1 MTPTEV
7 LTEIKKMPV
16 EDRAQVR
23 NELRDE
29 IAETELAGLEP
40 KQRRIIESM
49 MKKGLISK
57 LPNRA
62 RGKIAERKIER
73 VNVIDKPISE
83 TIIEDR
89 ADGSNAAPPPPKVG
103 LGVAGN
109 PDFGNDSPL
118 YGAMGFVRKSEK
130 KSGLTRK
137 RKPTE

>member
-16 EDRAQVR
+16 EDRAQLR

-29 IAETELAGLEP
+29 VAETELAGLEP
-40 KQRRIIESM
+40 KQRRLIESM

-73 VNVIDKPISE
+73 VNVIGKPISE

-89 ADGSNAAPPPPKVG
+89 G
-103 LGVAGN
+103 
-109 PDFGNDSPL
+109 
-118 YGAMGFVRKSEK
+118 
-130 KSGLTRK
+130 
-137 RKPTE
+137 